1 MKYIQR
7 KQVAAIP
14 VVGAVTDTWNVT
26 DKTANAPSLRL
37 IEPLRLPIAVRDINP
52 TYATSSSITTAFGGA
67 DKIKAFCQNCY
78 SREKNIVFDDE
89 QSSMIQRVNID
100 IYTVQETSETRLF
113 KIQFTNYGTLTV
125 LVFSQPLTNT
135 EMDSFDSCSYGT
147 NVNISSIA
155 NNIPV
160 AVTSDTIMG
169 LNNYAGQQIYDMNYT
184 DFNNIKPGNYI
195 YYQEQVY
202 LAPELFLI
210 LQVKE
215 RYSNTLTYKAFTVVD
230 NSTGSYD
237 SLTRIEVYINSN
249 DTTEKVYFS
258 SNSSSEGGLACF
270 TADTPIAV
278 LNGTKLI
285 SEIKLD
291 DEVVSY
297 NQETLTLEN
306 KKVAAIVCHKVNTIY
321 KIQTENNIIKAT
333 GIHPM
338 HTIENGKIFARDV
351 KSGNHLLTKDGKLEL
366 VQSIEV
372 ISGEEYVYDLG
383 VENNYTYF
391 VGENPVLV
399 YTEDSTKNFI

>member
-37 IEPLRLPIAVRDINP
+37 MEPLIIPEGVCSIDPN
-52 TYATSSSITTAFGGA
+52 YATSSSITTAFGGA
-67 DKIKAFCQNCY
+67 NKIKEFCQNFFSKEKDIVIEKDGTLSIGRKKIISFSTYESGEYRIFSINFIHNDFFTILNFRQLLTNIEMNSFESCFYSAHTSLTRNIGTMIDCY
-78 SREKNIVFDDE
+78 SIFN
-89 QSSMIQRVNID
+89 
-100 IYTVQETSETRLF
+100 
-113 KIQFTNYGTLTV
+113 
-125 LVFSQPLTNT
+125 
-135 EMDSFDSCSYGT
+135 
-147 NVNISSIA
+147 
-155 NNIPV
+155 
-160 AVTSDTIMG
+160 
-169 LNNYAGQQIYDMNYT
+169 LNNYSGKILTDLDYT
-184 DFNNIKPGNYI
+184 KFDNILPGNYF
-195 YYQEQVY
+195 YYQSEMW
-202 LAPELFLI
+202 LPPDLFLI
-210 LQVKE
+210 LYVSE
-215 RYSNTLTYKAFTVVD
+215 RYSGTKTYRAFTIVS
-230 NSTGSYD
+230 ND
-237 SLTRIEVYINSN
+237 SGNTSLSKIEVYTDSN
-249 DTTEKVYFS
+249 DTVENVYFS
-258 SNSSSEGGLACF
+258 SNSSAEEALACF

-372 ISGEEYVYDLG
+372 ISGEECVYDLG
-383 VENNYTYF
+383 VEDNYTYF